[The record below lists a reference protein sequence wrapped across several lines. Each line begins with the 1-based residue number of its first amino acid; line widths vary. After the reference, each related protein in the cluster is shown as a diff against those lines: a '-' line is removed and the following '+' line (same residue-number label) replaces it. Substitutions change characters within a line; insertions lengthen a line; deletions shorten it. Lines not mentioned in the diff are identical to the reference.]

1 MNRIWMLLAAS
12 ILLSACAGTPEVT
25 QQPVAPKIAKT
36 AVELLFE
43 IRTVALE
50 NTDALD
56 VQPLDEPEVADLRQ
70 RGADLE
76 SSGDFA
82 AAEQAYAQ
90 ALKIVPDA
98 PGLLQAQAE
107 MLLVTDQLDV
117 AEMVAAR
124 AYQLGP
130 KLGPLCRRS
139 WATIRWAR
147 ELRGNV
153 AAAQTASEQGE
164 RCATPPPVRM

>member
-1 MNRIWMLLAAS
+1 MNRIWMALAAL
-12 ILLSACAGTPEVT
+12 ILVSACAGTPEVA
-25 QQPVAPKIAKT
+25 QPVAPKVEKT

-43 IRTVALE
+43 IRTVALQ
-50 NTDALD
+50 NSDALD

-76 SSGDFA
+76 SAGDFA

-107 MLLVTDQLDV
+107 MLLVTDQLDA
-117 AEMVAAR
+117 AETVAAR

-147 ELRGNV
+147 ELRGNP